1 MNDALPWVISVDDHV
16 VEPRD
21 VWTSR
26 LPSAVRDRGP
36 HVVADTCEVRFD
48 PATGA
53 HSFVKG
59 GDGPIA
65 DWWVYGDALRPIP
78 QVMACAG
85 FAPEE
90 FTLQPI
96 PFAEMRPGCWDG
108 AARLADMDVARI
120 ERSLC
125 FPTFPRFAGQM
136 FLESPDKQIAD
147 LCVRAYNDW
156 MMEEWCGPSGGRLIP
171 LCLVQLWDPELAAAE
186 VRRVAARGVRAITF
200 PELPTYLGLPSIHAR
215 DGHWEPL
222 WRACDETG
230 VSVHMHIG
238 SGSKMPQTSI
248 DAPSGVG
255 VAVTSINAFMA
266 LSDWLLSGVLARH
279 PNVRIAFSESQ
290 VGWMPYV
297 FERCDRVF
305 EQSSGWSE
313 IDPAVTE
320 LPSSYVPG
328 RVFGCFFD
336 DTVGVRTRDLIGVSQ
351 MLFETDYPHQDSTW
365 PSTPEVVARI
375 ASMVDADELERIM
388 RTNAIELLEL
398 DPASLAPSAVG

>member
-1 MNDALPWVISVDDHV
+1 MSDTLPWVISVDDHV
-16 VEPRD
+16 VEPPH
-21 VWTSR
+21 VWTTR
-26 LPSAVRDRGP
+26 LPAAVRDRGP
-36 HVVADTCEVRFD
+36 HVVEDTCEVVYD
-48 PATGA
+48 PTTGA

-96 PFAEMRPGCWDG
+96 PFSEMRPGCHD
-108 AARLADMDVARI
+108 ASARLEDMDVNRV

-136 FLESPDKQIAD
+136 FLESPDKEVAD
-147 LCVRAYNDW
+147 LCVRAFNDW
-156 MMEEWCGPSGGRLIP
+156 MIEEWCAPSGGRLLP
-171 LCLVQLWDPELAAAE
+171 LCLVQLWDPHLAAAE
-186 VRRVAARGVRAITF
+186 VRRVAAAGVRAITF

-222 WRACDETG
+222 WKACDETG
-230 VSVHMHIG
+230 VTVHMHIG

-279 PNVRIAFSESQ
+279 PNVKIAFSESQ

-305 EQSSGWSE
+305 QQSSGWST
-313 IDPAVTE
+313 IDPSITE

-328 RVFGCFFD
+328 RVYGCFFD
-336 DTVGVRTRDLIGVSQ
+336 DTVGIRTRDLIGVTQ
-351 MLFETDYPHQDSTW
+351 MLFEVDYPHQDSTW
-365 PSTPEVVARI
+365 PSTPDVVARI
-375 ASMVDADELERIM
+375 AAEVSPAELEMIV
-388 RTNAIELLEL
+388 RTNAIDLLDL
-398 DPASLAPSAVG
+398 DPASLAPVGVD

>member
-1 MNDALPWVISVDDHV
+1 MSESLPWVISVDDHV
-16 VEPRD
+16 VEPKD
-21 VWTSR
+21 VWWSR
-26 LPSAVRDRGP
+26 LPVASRERGP
-36 HVVADTCEVRFD
+36 YVVEDTCEVTFD
-48 PATGA
+48 PVTGA
-53 HSFVKG
+53 HGFVKG
-59 GDGPIA
+59 GEGPIA

-85 FAPEE
+85 FSPDQ

-96 PFAEMRPGCWDG
+96 PFSEMRPGCWEPT
-108 AARLADMDVARI
+108 ARLADMDIARV

-136 FLESPDKQIAD
+136 FLESPDKEVAD

-156 MMEEWCGPSGGRLIP
+156 MIEEWCGPSGGRLIP
-171 LCLVQLWDPELAAAE
+171 LGLVQLWDADLAAAE
-186 VRRVAARGVRAITF
+186 VRRIAAQGVRAITF
-200 PELPTYLGLPSIHAR
+200 PELPSYLGLPSIHDR
-215 DGHWEPL
+215 HRFWEPL

-230 VSVHMHIG
+230 VTVHMHIG

-266 LSDWLLSGVLARH
+266 LSDWLLSGILARH
-279 PNVRIAFSESQ
+279 PNIKIAFSESQ

-305 EQSSGWSE
+305 QQSSGWSK
-313 IDPAVTE
+313 IDPDVTE

-328 RVFGCFFD
+328 RVYGCFFD
-336 DTVGVRTRDLIGVSQ
+336 DMVGIATRELIGVPQ

-365 PSTPEVVARI
+365 PRTPEVVAEI
-375 ASMVDADELERIM
+375 AARVSPHELERIM
-388 RTNAIELLEL
+388 RTNAIELLDL
-398 DPASLAPSAVG
+398 DPVSLVPVSAA

>member
-1 MNDALPWVISVDDHV
+1 MSNELPWVISVDDHV

-21 VWTSR
+21 VWKSR
-26 LPSAVRDRGP
+26 LPTALRDRGP
-36 HVVADTCEVRFD
+36 HVVEDTCEVRFD
-48 PATGA
+48 PETGA
-53 HSFVKG
+53 HSFLKG
-59 GDGPIA
+59 GDGPRA
-65 DWWVYGDALRPIP
+65 DWWVFGDALRPIP

-85 FAPEE
+85 FAPED

-96 PFAEMRPGCWDG
+96 PFSEMRPGCWDG
-108 AARLADMDVARI
+108 AARLADMDVAHI

-136 FLESPDKQIAD
+136 FLESPDKTVAD

-156 MMEEWCGPSGGRLIP
+156 MIEEWCGPSGGRLIP
-171 LCLVQLWDPELAAAE
+171 LCLVHLWDPRLAAAE
-186 VRRVAARGVRAITF
+186 VRRVAALGVRAITF

-215 DGHWEPL
+215 NGHWEPL
-222 WRACDETG
+222 WAACDETG

-290 VGWMPYV
+290 IGWMPYV

-313 IDPAVTE
+313 IDSAVTE

-336 DTVGVRTRDLIGVSQ
+336 DTVGVRTRDLIGVTQ

-375 ASMVDADELERIM
+375 AEMVSAEELERIM

-398 DPASLAPSAVG
+398 DPTSLVPAVVA

>member
-1 MNDALPWVISVDDHV
+1 MSESLPWVISVDDHV
-16 VEPRD
+16 VEPKD

-26 LPSAVRDRGP
+26 LPTALLDRAP
-36 HVVADTCEVRFD
+36 HVVEDTCEVVFD

-53 HSFVKG
+53 HRFVKG

-85 FAPEE
+85 FEPEQ

-96 PFAEMRPGCWDG
+96 PFSEMRPGCWD
-108 AARLADMDVARI
+108 ATARLADMDQARV

-136 FLESPDKQIAD
+136 FLESPDKEVAD
-147 LCVRAYNDW
+147 LCVRAFNDW
-156 MMEEWCGPSGGRLIP
+156 MIDEWCAPSGGRLIP
-171 LCLVQLWDPELAAAE
+171 LGIVQLWDPQLAAAE
-186 VRRVAARGVRAITF
+186 VRRIAAQGVRAITF
-200 PELPTYLGLPSIHAR
+200 PELPSFLGLPSIHDR
-215 DGHWEPL
+215 DRYWEPV
-222 WRACDETG
+222 WQACDETG
-230 VSVHMHIG
+230 VTVHMHIG

-266 LSDWLLSGVLARH
+266 LSDWLLSGILARH
-279 PNVRIAFSESQ
+279 PNVKIAFSESQ

-305 EQSSGWSE
+305 EQSSGWST

-328 RVFGCFFD
+328 RVYGCFFD
-336 DTVGVRTRDLIGVSQ
+336 DMVGIRTRDLIGVTQ
-351 MLFETDYPHQDSTW
+351 MLFEVDYPHQDSTW
-365 PSTPEVVARI
+365 PSTPAVVEKI
-375 ASMVDADELERIM
+375 ASMVSPDELELIM
-388 RTNAIELLEL
+388 RANAIELLAL
-398 DPASLAPSAVG
+398 DPTPLVPAGLD